1 MYNVINV
8 NNFIEQ
14 LSGFQ
19 SRFPFPHAVID
30 NFFIDSVAN
39 KLAEEFPNA
48 ESSLFNG
55 NYNNAIEVKRAGNVW
70 DRFPSHTY
78 QVLHYLNSSEF
89 IGIIERYTGVKLYAD
104 QGLHGGGWHLHPSG
118 GKLNVHLDYTI
129 HPKTGLMRKYNLIV
143 YLNSNYKTG
152 WGGELGLW
160 THDEE
165 TNQPAECIEI
175 IEPVFNR
182 AVLFDTTMNSWHGLE
197 VPNRFPTDE
206 CRKSIALYYL
216 TKPNENTDDRK
227 RALFAP
233 TEEQKSNQEV
243 LELIERR
250 SKVTGED
257 PTTWTRE

>member
-1 MYNVINV
+1 MHNIIDIN
-8 NNFIEQ
+8 NLTEQ
-14 LSGFQ
+14 LVDFQ
-19 SRFPFPHAVID
+19 SRFPFPYAVID
-30 NFFIDSVAN
+30 NFFVDSIAT

-48 ESSLFNG
+48 DSALFNG
-55 NYNNAIEVKRAGNVW
+55 QYNNAIEVKRAGNIW
-70 DRFPSHTY
+70 DRFPSNTY

-89 IGIIERYTGVKLYAD
+89 IGIIEQYTGVKLYAD

-143 YLNSNYKTG
+143 YLNPNYKTG

-160 THDEE
+160 THNEE
-165 TNQPAECIEI
+165 TNQPWNLEI

-182 AVLFDTTMNSWHGLE
+182 AILFDTTMNSWHGLE
-197 VPNRFPTDE
+197 VPNKFPNDE

-216 TKPNENTDDRK
+216 TKPSVKTDNRK

-233 TEEQKSNQEV
+233 SEEQKNDKEV
-243 LELIERR
+243 LDLIERR
-250 SKVTGED
+250 SKVVGED
-257 PTTWTRE
+257 PTKWTRQ